1 MAETGDRQRMIE
13 TTRHPGQGAA
23 GVWAAIDALRG
34 AAERAAPRRRG
45 GLACFDYLYREITR
59 AVRQQVDR
67 DELLDAAFIARVDLE
82 FATRYFDAV
91 FADESG
97 TALPDVWR
105 VLLVRRP
112 ALDVDTPRFSAVRMS
127 LSVSPDLAAALRTMS
142 RALGRPFAETE
153 YVEYQAINQV
163 FSDHVGQLREHFE
176 SRLSQPLG
184 TGVFA
189 IVANAVGDLAVVFA
203 PDADWHRARRLATL
217 VDPSPEL
224 DRARVAIDWQAA
236 MVDRAALDRPA
247 G

>member
-1 MAETGDRQRMIE
+1 MAEKGDCQRMIE
-13 TTRHPGQGAA
+13 TTRHSGQAA
-23 GVWAAIDALRG
+23 PGVWAAIDALRG
-34 AAERAAPRRRG
+34 AAERQVPKRRG

-59 AVRQQVDR
+59 SVRQGVDR
-67 DELLDAAFIARVDLE
+67 AEPLDAAFLARVDLE

-112 ALDVDTPRFSAVRMS
+112 ALDVDTPRTAAPG
-127 LSVSPDLAAALRTMS
+127 LAAPVSPDLAAALRTMS

-153 YVEYQAINQV
+153 YVEYRAINQV
-163 FSDHVGQLREHFE
+163 FAGHMDRLREHFE
-176 SRLSQPLG
+176 GRLGEPLG

-189 IVANAVGDLAVVFA
+189 LVANAVGDLAVVFA
-203 PDADWHRARRLATL
+203 GDADWHRARRLATL
-217 VDPSPEL
+217 VDPSPEV

-236 MVDRAALDRPA
+236 MVDRAALDRPV

>member
-1 MAETGDRQRMIE
+1 MAETGDCQRMIE
-13 TTRHPGQGAA
+13 MTRHSGRAA
-23 GVWAAIDALRG
+23 PGVWAAIDALRG
-34 AAERAAPRRRG
+34 AAERQAPKRRG

-59 AVRQQVDR
+59 AVRQGVDR
-67 DELLDAAFIARVDLE
+67 AEPLDAAFIARVDLE

-112 ALDVDTPRFSAVRMS
+112 ALDVDTPRTAARG
-127 LSVSPDLAAALRTMS
+127 LAAPVSPDLAAALRTMS

-153 YVEYQAINQV
+153 YVEYGAINQA
-163 FSDHVGQLREHFE
+163 FAGHLDQLREHVE
-176 SRLSQPLG
+176 GRLGEPLG

-189 IVANAVGDLAVVFA
+189 LVANAVGDLAVVFA
-203 PDADWHRARRLATL
+203 GDADWHRARRLATL
-217 VDPSPEL
+217 VDPSPEV

-236 MVDRAALDRPA
+236 MVDRAALDRPV